1 VPAVLAF
8 TTPAGRW
15 LLLPWLTLPLGIALM
30 RRVGGTVTGRELN
43 PMLGRTGQLLLAFG
57 VLLAAGLVLGRG

>member
-1 VPAVLAF
+1 
-8 TTPAGRW
+8 
-15 LLLPWLTLPLGIALM
+15 M

-57 VLLAAGLVLGRG
+57 VLLAAGLVLGRA